1 MTTDAIAA
9 ARLDPHVPENPAR
22 AEFMA
27 ILSAHEEMV
36 IAAVRAYV
44 TGVDVATSLEAV
56 RMSRRLVVASYDRA
70 CLAKQPTTEKANEAA
85 A

>member
-1 MTTDAIAA
+1 MTTEELRAA
-9 ARLDPHVPENPAR
+9 EAHPADNPAR
-22 AEFMA
+22 DEFMT

-70 CLAKQPTTEKANEAA
+70 CLAQQPTTEKSNEAA